1 MDLIFPHHENE
12 IAQSCAATGKE
23 FSRYWIHNGFV
34 EVNREKM
41 SKSLG
46 NFFTIREVF
55 EQWGRRWNANDPK
68 QRDLGTGEVLRYFF
82 LGTHYR
88 SPLDFSDQSLQE
100 AKNALDGFYDL
111 FLRLDESSPQ
121 EGAADEHTES
131 LLAGFQD
138 AFQRAMDDDFNTP
151 SVLAEFQRLRAESN
165 KLLMAGLS
173 HRASRAIRDMFRS
186 AGQVV
191 GLFQLTDWQFNA
203 PASQKMRAYEA
214 HALPDST
221 VQQRVDERN
230 DARKRK
236 DFAKADAIRQE
247 LQAQGILIE
256 DRPDG
261 TSRWKR

>member
-1 MDLIFPHHENE
+1 
-12 IAQSCAATGKE
+12 
-23 FSRYWIHNGFV
+23 
-34 EVNREKM
+34 M

-55 EQWGRRWNANDPK
+55 EQWGKRWNTDDPK
-68 QRDLGTGEVLRYFF
+68 RRDQWTGEVLRYFL

-100 AKNALDGFYDL
+100 SKNALDGFYDV
-111 FLRLDESSPQ
+111 FVRLEEASPQ
-121 EGAADEHTES
+121 DGPADGQIES
-131 LLAGFQD
+131 LLAGFRD
-138 AFQRAMDDDFNTP
+138 TFQRAMDDDFNTP

-165 KLLMAGLS
+165 KLFMAGLS
-173 HRASRAIRDMFRS
+173 RRASGTLRDMFRS

-191 GLFQLTDWQFNA
+191 GLFQLTDWQFNS
-203 PASQKMRAYEA
+203 PALRETQTHEI
-214 HALPDST
+214 HALSDST
-221 VQQRVDERN
+221 VQQRVDDRN
-230 DARKRK
+230 EARRRK